1 MKKLLIAVL
10 LLSLCLSLVGC
21 GKYYSSYSAI
31 GSVRSNTSDKA
42 YLSFISFQGRMAFT
56 LRPSERSV
64 IKYETELGEGKV
76 TVSYDID
83 GSLTE
88 LVELLGKEEKIGE
101 GATVEAGVTVHIIV
115 DATDAKN
122 GKITVRLEDAK

>member
-1 MKKLLIAVL
+1 MKKLLICIL

-42 YLSFISFQGRMAFT
+42 YLSFMSLKGRMVFT

-64 IKYETELGEGKV
+64 IKYETEIGEGKV

-88 LVELLGKEEKIGE
+88 LVELLGEEEKIGE
-101 GATVEAGVTVHIIV
+101 GATVEAGVTVYIIV
-115 DATDAKN
+115 DATDARN